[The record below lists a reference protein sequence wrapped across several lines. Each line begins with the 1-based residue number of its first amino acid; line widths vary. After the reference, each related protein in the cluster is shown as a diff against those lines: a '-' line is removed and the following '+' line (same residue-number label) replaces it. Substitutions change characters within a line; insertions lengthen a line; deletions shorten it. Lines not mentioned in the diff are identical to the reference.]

1 MRVII
6 DIEPRYFEL
15 VQQAVQRGDRLFAY
29 NIIASGLVIPDDFL
43 KNCDLK
49 KLMELS
55 TTHYVDNFSL
65 NRGIMKNGKR
75 KENKDFRC

>member
-6 DIEPRYFEL
+6 DIEPKYFEL
-15 VQQAVQRGDRLFAY
+15 VKQAVQHGDRLFAY

-43 KNCDLK
+43 KNCDIK

-55 TTHYVDNFSL
+55 TVKVIHD
-65 NRGIMKNGKR
+65 
-75 KENKDFRC
+75 

>member
-15 VQQAVQRGDRLFAY
+15 VQQAVQHGDRLFAY

-49 KLMELS
+49 
-55 TTHYVDNFSL
+55 N
-65 NRGIMKNGKR
+65 
-75 KENKDFRC
+75 